1 MGEDATI
8 LLFDIDGTLID
19 GQGSGR
25 RAMEAA
31 FAAICGGDGG
41 LPTLRFAG
49 MTDRAIV
56 RAGLSVLKRAE
67 QGGEL
72 DRVLAEYLRR
82 LPQELS
88 RTPPRAHPGV
98 DEILAVV
105 SARERFAI
113 GLGTGN
119 VRSGAKLKLD
129 PLGLWPRFPFGGF
142 GCDAED
148 RAELL
153 RAGIERGAARL
164 QRSAV
169 SCRVVVIGDTPRDV
183 EAARAVG
190 ARSLAVATSFYSVA
204 ELEAAGATLAVP
216 DLAAPEALQML
227 LGA

>member
-1 MGEDATI
+1 MDATI

-25 RAMEAA
+25 RAMEGA

-41 LPTLRFAG
+41 LPQLRFAG

-56 RAGLSVLKRAE
+56 RAGLSVLGRPSE
-67 QGGEL
+67 EGEL

-82 LPQELS
+82 LPEELR
-88 RTPPRAHPGV
+88 RTPPRALRGV
-98 DEILAVV
+98 DEVLAAVAAIGTV
-105 SARERFAI
+105 AI

-119 VRSGAKLKLD
+119 VRAGAQLKLD
-129 PLGLWPRFPFGGF
+129 PIGLWPRFAFGGF

-153 RAGIERGAARL
+153 RAGIARGAARL
-164 QRSAV
+164 GVAPQR
-169 SCRVVVIGDTPRDV
+169 CRVVVIGDTPRDV

-190 ARSLAVATSFYSVA
+190 ARSLAVATSFFSVE
-204 ELEAAGATLAVP
+204 ELKAAGATRAVA
-216 DLAAPEALQML
+216 DLTAPEAVQML
-227 LGA
+227 LDG